1 MSDEELLWG
10 TPESLDERIEE
21 LRRDHPGWSQRV
33 FLLYAIHQY
42 REIDAAR
49 RAGRPEVLDDI
60 CTPGCIAALKKADA
74 PIDIPV
80 DIQGAQVCA
89 VTEEGEF
96 DLIDVRFIGERKRGA
111 EGPGETIDYLRFE
124 RYRYEHSTD
133 SETGFSESCKRCGGK
148 IDPTSDWK
156 CRYCDQRV
164 NEQSSGWMVQKVMSQ
179 GDYVA

>member
-33 FLLYAIHQY
+33 FLIYALEQY
-42 REIDAAR
+42 REIDVAR
-49 RAGRPEVLDDI
+49 RAGRAGDLTDI
-60 CTPGCIAALKKADA
+60 CTPGCIESLKKE
-74 PIDIPV
+74 PRTLDIPV
-80 DIQGAQVCA
+80 NIQGAQICSIR
-89 VTEEGEF
+89 EEGEF
-96 DLIDVRFIGERKRGA
+96 DLIDVRFIGERKKGT
-111 EGPGETIDYLRFE
+111 EGPGEVIDYLRFE
-124 RYRYEHSTD
+124 RYRYEHATD
-133 SETGFSESCKRCGGK
+133 SETGVSESCGRCGGA

-179 GDYVA
+179 ATYVE